1 MTFLFKQQNIHL
13 NSCFLNVKYIMLCM
27 ETIYE
32 ITKYII
38 CSIFGISAF
47 AGIILLVWV
56 KKMYNYK
63 KLFSI
68 ENQDWT

>member
-1 MTFLFKQQNIHL
+1 
-13 NSCFLNVKYIMLCM
+13 MLCM

-32 ITKYII
+32 ITKYLI

-47 AGIILLVWV
+47 AAIILLVWV

>member
-1 MTFLFKQQNIHL
+1 
-13 NSCFLNVKYIMLCM
+13 M
-27 ETIYE
+27 ETIFE

-47 AGIILLVWV
+47 AAIILLVWV